1 MQQGHDISKFANTL
15 HQVPLSEP
23 GVTFAGWQQ
32 YTRCICEYAGTSGD
46 CGISLVPT
54 FKGFSVC
61 AHRNQRNV
69 WGQLGPGVSRTL
81 CTKVQAENQR
91 NTSTE
96 ASCRPFF
103 LLDKASDKMEA
114 QF

>member
-1 MQQGHDISKFANTL
+1 M
-15 HQVPLSEP
+15 PP
-23 GVTFAGWQQ
+23 
-32 YTRCICEYAGTSGD
+32 
-46 CGISLVPT
+46 

-69 WGQLGPGVSRTL
+69 WGQLGPGVSYTL
-81 CTKVQAENQR
+81 CTKVQAENQQ

-96 ASCRPFF
+96 ASCRLFF
-103 LLDKASDKMEA
+103 HLDKASDKMAA